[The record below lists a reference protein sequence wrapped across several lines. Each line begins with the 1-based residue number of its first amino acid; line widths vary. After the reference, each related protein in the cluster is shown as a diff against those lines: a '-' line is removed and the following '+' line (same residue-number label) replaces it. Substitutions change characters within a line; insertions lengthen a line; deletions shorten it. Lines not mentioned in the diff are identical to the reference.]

1 MKTILI
7 FLLLPLYTI
16 TGQNAC
22 YENREGEYW
31 PFHTDT
37 VSYDAPKD
45 GFSYVYS
52 SDSLKIKDKFYRTRT
67 KIYKSGKTN
76 EAYLRKENKAVY
88 YYNEK
93 TETQSLL
100 LPAEIKKGKKWNS
113 TCGTY
118 RYKIKSLDAT
128 LNTPYCDFEE
138 LLEIEILN
146 QDNNTKYQFYYKKGV
161 GVVGNNIND
170 NPFSFI
176 EPEVEVENKNFI
188 AYGCETI
195 ENPDTQKKCTT
206 SKVIKYL
213 QENLSNPTP
222 EVHGKVVY
230 TVIIDKKG
238 MVDDVTVKTVEGASR
253 KQEKIGIKVLKSL
266 PKFIPAYTGS
276 KPVRVLYTI
285 PIAF

>member
-1 MKTILI
+1 MKIILLL
-7 FLLLPLYTI
+7 LLLPIYSI
-16 TGQNAC
+16 NGQNAC
-22 YENREGEYW
+22 YENRQGEYW

-37 VSYDAPKD
+37 INYNAPKD

-52 SDSLKIKDKFYRTRT
+52 ADSLKINGKFYRTRT

-76 EAYLRKENKAVY
+76 EAYFRKENKAVY
-88 YYNEK
+88 YYNEQ
-93 TETQSLL
+93 TETPSLL
-100 LPAEIKKGKKWNS
+100 LPSEIKKGMKWNS

-118 RYKIKSLDAT
+118 RYKIKSIDAT
-128 LNTPYCDFEE
+128 LSTPYCDFEK

-146 QDNNTKYQFYYKKGV
+146 KNNNTKYQFYYKKGV

-176 EPEVEVENKNFI
+176 EPEVEIENKNFI

-195 ENPDTQKKCTT
+195 ENSDAQKKCTT
-206 SKVIKYL
+206 NKIIQYL
-213 QENLSNPTP
+213 QENLNNPTP

-230 TVIIDKKG
+230 TIIIDEKG
-238 MVDDVTVKTVEGASR
+238 MIDDVKVKSVEGASR
-253 KQEKIGIKVLKSL
+253 KQEKIGLKVLKSL
-266 PKFIPAYTGS
+266 PEFIPAYAGS
-276 KPVRVLYTI
+276 KPVSVLYTI